1 MERAK
6 EGTPVGSA
14 AVPAMEMLMGLT
26 EDLRDDA
33 EAQYADKYADYF
45 KRKKDGKDGST
56 LTKTALQWFREQWR
70 SPTGRLKVVP
80 GKEALRR
87 LRERVAT
94 EYGVTLTESRIID
107 AMRPDEI
114 PDDLKSLLSQLDE
127 YRRLAVTAKSAAS

>member
-1 MERAK
+1 
-6 EGTPVGSA
+6 
-14 AVPAMEMLMGLT
+14 MGLT